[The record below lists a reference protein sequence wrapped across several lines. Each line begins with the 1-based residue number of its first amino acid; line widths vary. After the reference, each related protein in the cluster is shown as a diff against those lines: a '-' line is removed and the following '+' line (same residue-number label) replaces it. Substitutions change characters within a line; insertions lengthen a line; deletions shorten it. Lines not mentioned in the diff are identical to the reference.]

1 MLFDHHDYRELEAED
16 KAEILLEFMFTG
28 TTSVTSTM
36 SWMLYHIAEGEKLES
51 GLQDKLYEESKA
63 CLSPGGKLRISGTG
77 KAGSMPCM
85 DAVIRETLR
94 LYAPIHMGRYC
105 PQEAVPDHDPEH
117 KPKLNPNPD
126 PDPDPGSDLNPGSDP
141 DP

>member
-63 CLSPGGKLRISGTG
+63 CLSPGGKLRISGTPTHLG
-77 KAGSMPCM
+77 EW
-85 DAVIRETLR
+85 RW
-94 LYAPIHMGRYC
+94 
-105 PQEAVPDHDPEH
+105 
-117 KPKLNPNPD
+117 
-126 PDPDPGSDLNPGSDP
+126 
-141 DP
+141 